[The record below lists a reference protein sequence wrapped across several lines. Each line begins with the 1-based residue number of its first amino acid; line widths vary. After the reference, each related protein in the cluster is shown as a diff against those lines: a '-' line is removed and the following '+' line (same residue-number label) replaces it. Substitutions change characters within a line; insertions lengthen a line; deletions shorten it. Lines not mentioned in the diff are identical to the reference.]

1 MTLSFSIP
9 RSIIYGEN
17 ALEHLATLKGKK
29 AALVTGGS
37 SMKRFGFFGQGHQRA
52 KESRDGVHRH

>member
-37 SMKRFGFFGQGHQRA
+37 SMKRFGFLDRA
-52 KESRDGVHRH
+52 ISELKKAGV